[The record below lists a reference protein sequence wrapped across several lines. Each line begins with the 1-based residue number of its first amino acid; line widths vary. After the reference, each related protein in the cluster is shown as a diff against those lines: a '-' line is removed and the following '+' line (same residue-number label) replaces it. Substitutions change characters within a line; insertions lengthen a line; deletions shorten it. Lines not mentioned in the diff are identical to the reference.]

1 MKWTAR
7 DAIAYAR
14 EQRAMNAEGSTRASE
29 ELAARCVNLM
39 LTTLHEYLPPG
50 DFHRFRE
57 QV

>member
-1 MKWTAR
+1 
-7 DAIAYAR
+7 
-14 EQRAMNAEGSTRASE
+14 MNAEGSTRASE